1 MRPYEKQILEK
12 RLKEFQYEVIPNEL
26 LPFLPCLIP
35 EDKEEIKANQTNHG
49 AIRAT
54 EVLVDRLKRRHEG
67 FQNFVQALR
76 KCGSEHT
83 ALLLDPNYD
92 YRDVA
97 ISGNLLPEG
106 CEVQTESFC
115 EIEHDVADIFSDQ
128 KSSESKRMRKE
139 LQKHLPKGAAFVNTS
154 RGSIILT
161 FRLSSEQAANEL
173 WDMYTEGEFQSMLQT
188 VFVKD
193 ALKDLQKE
201 GLEKTPKLELN
212 LCTKTFK
219 KIRDKLKEIESEQES
234 DRLLSIP
241 RKSENGRVEDSE
253 QEMEFIIPEASSTSN
268 RKKGRVVFIVS
279 TVNLVLQQ
287 KERFDYFFG
296 GKYSVGEI
304 SGANSTEIPLK
315 YLLQDH
321 NVVVMTA
328 QILVNALNNENKDQR
343 VELKDISL
351 LLFDECHHANKEHP
365 YNNIMGTYLA
375 LKSQPGYQHSLPQ
388 IVGLTASL
396 GAGRAPSRDKAE
408 EHIILVSANLDAEA
422 ISTVRENRAE
432 LQKYANIPD
441 QETFVAEKSDQDPFE
456 KIISKVMEKIE
467 NQLKRMSGKSFK
479 AGPPDKGGQQYRQWV
494 EELYKDAV
502 AVGDRYLVT
511 YTEHLREYHISLTLN
526 SNTRMKNA
534 RKYLQKY
541 FDSLDR
547 EKFTEADENLEKLF
561 HKAMEMLDKFIQK
574 NGEPE
579 NPQLMKLKEL
589 LLGKYKEPQQ
599 GDNGQQTKA
608 NQNKKEDGTRRNSAN
623 ENCLEREGNTMDAIN
638 GDVELSK
645 LADENAT
652 ERAYRQGEKEGKGH
666 GHDENAVNGDEMREC
681 SGKEKDEIMERTSPD
696 KVYQDDKVGKS
707 VSEILCVHEQDT
719 AGSSSSCDK
728 TVHSHEE
735 SDSEAMGDL
744 DDDMA
749 ESSSSDTA
757 NEEDKAKKTK
767 ARHHP
772 EWEGPKGILFTRT
785 RESTEAL
792 LDWIKETEELKA
804 VLRPV
809 LLVGSG
815 DGNIGMTQIE
825 QERVIKMF
833 KTGENNLLL
842 ATSVAEEGLDISDCN
857 YVIRYDMMGN
867 EISLVQSRGRVRAEC
882 GKYSVLVGHS
892 GARKRQ
898 GISAL
903 REMLMTVALNKVQE
917 MDPEEFKKK
926 VKDVQKKILQDRC
939 LKKNIYALRT
949 SEPLPH
955 DVSFRCR
962 KCQVFVCQA
971 HDVRRIQGSH
981 HVIID
986 INVRNE
992 KVDIK
997 HHNKPKKTDGIE
1009 MNKKIF
1015 CKNCG
1020 EDWGVT
1026 ALISGVEWLCIKIR
1040 SFVLEFPEE
1049 DQPRKMFKKWKDL
1062 PFGIKEASMEDILKH
1077 SCDKGPGNDLLDF
1090 NFDV

>member
-219 KIRDKLKEIESEQES
+219 KIRDKLK
-234 DRLLSIP
+234 
-241 RKSENGRVEDSE
+241 ENGRVEDSE